1 MRKFKSV
8 TFIVVITLIFAMLL
22 SSCKNQNKSSVS
34 SDIVS
39 SEITSSDTATSEPEK
54 EKEHAVSN
62 KPENSSKPEIS
73 SKPKETPKHDSSKN
87 NTSSNFL
94 SNITITSPFP
104 RPQKEQEVS
113 SELEDDDYWYD
124 PDLTSSQETEL
135 DKHKKLIIGTW
146 DFTYDLTPILIASG
160 YDVKE
165 QIVLPHHYTFNND
178 RSYFVTVSDK
188 QAYYDKVGPYVIP
201 KIETQLKNE
210 LRREH
215 ITESEFKLIMGM
227 SVSDYAKKIF
237 RNQVHTPI
245 HRYGGYYFRDGKL
258 CLGDTDSGTLDQ
270 CLYAFIDDDTLV
282 ITYDEGSITVRRHKE
297 ENTVTSEG

>member
-1 MRKFKSV
+1 MKKLGLLA
-8 TFIVVITLIFAMLL
+8 VIIAMLL
-22 SSCKNQNKSSVS
+22 TSSFLFSSCQKQNADNVS
-34 SDIVS
+34 SDIIS
-39 SEITSSDTATSEPEK
+39 EEITSSDASTSEPEK
-54 EKEHAVSN
+54 EAESSKA
-62 KPENSSKPEIS
+62 ENSSKPETS
-73 SKPKETPKHDSSKN
+73 SKPKESSKPTSSKN

-94 SNITITSPFP
+94 SNITITPTFP
-104 RPQKEQEVS
+104 RPQKEQSVS
-113 SELEDDDYWYD
+113 SKPEVDMDELDSYFSTDSI
-124 PDLTSSQETEL
+124 PETEL

-146 DFTYDLTPILIASG
+146 NFTYDLTPILVASG
-160 YDVKE
+160 YKVNE
-165 QIVLPHHYTFNND
+165 PIILEHYYTFNND

-210 LRREH
+210 LSREH
-215 ITESEFKLIMGM
+215 ITEAEFKLVMGIT
-227 SVSDYAKKIF
+227 VSDYAKIIF
-237 RNQVHTPI
+237 RNQVNTPLY
-245 HRYGGYYFRDGKL
+245 RSGGYFFSDGKL